1 MYTRSM
7 SEAPVVDLEQ
17 IGRELEESG
26 ARVRVLWQEPDQLS
40 FVARGREYR
49 SEFHINPSDE
59 IMYMIRGEMKLHIR
73 TPEGGEKIVTIP
85 EGGLNFTP
93 SGMPHSPRF
102 PPDAIAL
109 ISERQRREGEED
121 RFQWYCDNC
130 DALLHE
136 ETFVVS
142 DYTADPVSK
151 AYANFFNSEENRTC
165 DQCGHVKPAPD
176 SF

>member
-1 MYTRSM
+1 MYTRSLT
-7 SEAPVVDLEQ
+7 EAPVVSLEDEA
-17 IGRELEESG
+17 RRLEESG
-26 ARVRVLWQEPDQLS
+26 KRVSVLWQEPDQLT

-73 TPEGGEKIVTIP
+73 TPEGKEEIVTIP

-102 PPDAIAL
+102 PPDAFAL
-109 ISERQRREGEED
+109 ISERKRRPGEAD
-121 RFQWYCDNC
+121 RFRWYCPKC

-136 ETFVVS
+136 ETFIVS
-142 DYTADPVSK
+142 DYRADPVSR
-151 AYANFFNSEENRTC
+151 AYANFFDSEEHRTC
-165 DQCGHVKPAPD
+165 KACGNVMPAPA
-176 SF
+176 SM